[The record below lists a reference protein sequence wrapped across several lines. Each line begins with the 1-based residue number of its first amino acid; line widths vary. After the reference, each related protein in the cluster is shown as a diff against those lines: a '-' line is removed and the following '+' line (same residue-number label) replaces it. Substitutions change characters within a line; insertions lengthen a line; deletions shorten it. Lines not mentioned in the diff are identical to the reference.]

1 MPKIQWEPKVNA
13 GHVLLAG
20 SLMLSGIGLYY
31 NTQAK
36 IASEASVREMADKAQ
51 ERDIKELQASRDKLA
66 DLIERVN
73 GKTDTV
79 RMDFERHQART
90 ERVAQ

>member
-36 IASEASVREMADKAQ
+36 IAAQ
-51 ERDIKELQASRDKLA
+51 QRDIKDLQASRDKLA

-79 RMDFERHQART
+79 RLDFERHQART